1 MIRFHLKGVLGV
13 KGVQG
18 DLSKEILSY
27 VNGPLSK
34 EIVYLSM
41 ILLKTLSAQA
51 HTHMKCME
59 MPRSKRTDLRNTLFY
74 RGKKPNEYKH
84 AQICKLYPGFFKF
97 YLKRWQDFKFVE
109 HYAGVG
115 ELTNTMREVHGPS
128 ARLDLQYHRGHDIL
142 TPAGMA

>member
-34 EIVYLSM
+34 EIVHLSM

-51 HTHMKCME
+51 HTH
-59 MPRSKRTDLRNTLFY
+59 
-74 RGKKPNEYKH
+74 
-84 AQICKLYPGFFKF
+84 
-97 YLKRWQDFKFVE
+97 
-109 HYAGVG
+109 
-115 ELTNTMREVHGPS
+115 EVHGNAPK
-128 ARLDLQYHRGHDIL
+128 
-142 TPAGMA
+142 